1 MVPLLLHKPAP
12 GAVMFAAPLTAVDGA
27 SVQLLGPVAVKFA
40 VGPV

>member
-1 MVPLLLHKPAP
+1 MVPLLLHRPAA
-12 GAVMFAAPLTAVDGA
+12 GDVMFAAAPTAVDGA